1 MTMPVMTD
9 SVTIGRLLKPFGIK
23 GEIRVESLTD
33 IPGCFENLP
42 SVSLLAPTGHILETK
57 ITQARPSGGL
67 YLLSFSAFSSPEEA
81 AVYRGALIQIPHESV
96 PPSSAEQFYEFELIG
111 MTVRDKLNR
120 DLGCVEEIM
129 DLPQHHVFVVRQEG
143 TEYLIP
149 ATRKVVKQIDRT
161 NKLMTVEPIEQW
173 GIPNAV

>member
-42 SVSLLAPTGHILETK
+42 SVSLLTPTGHMLKTE
-57 ITQARPSGGL
+57 ITQARPSGRF